1 MKLINDMKEDLL
13 SYFKSHLKRVHIYEM
28 IDLLDEKIAT
38 ILPYILPKDKEYYTN
53 NELFQ
58 FLHEVIVD
66 SEEIMFFHCFPEVF
80 TKGNALNIEENKPV
94 IDNSKQNF
102 ISLPLF
108 KIPGCS
114 DLSAANMKYIRSKM
128 LPYIKPLSELI
139 YELKEMAAGEVF
151 GLELFRKVQEIYS
164 KISIESQKIQDLI
177 KNEIYFQQFINSKE
191 KYIDFFLY
199 AGVGSL
205 DTLIYLFQRNKV
217 IEDFSATALRK
228 NIERQYDLQSCDAF
242 LYWDIRDMEGNI
254 IE

>member
-1 MKLINDMKEDLL
+1 
-13 SYFKSHLKRVHIYEM
+13 
-28 IDLLDEKIAT
+28 
-38 ILPYILPKDKEYYTN
+38 
-53 NELFQ
+53 
-58 FLHEVIVD
+58 
-66 SEEIMFFHCFPEVF
+66 
-80 TKGNALNIEENKPV
+80 
-94 IDNSKQNF
+94 
-102 ISLPLF
+102 
-108 KIPGCS
+108 
-114 DLSAANMKYIRSKM
+114 MKYIRSKM